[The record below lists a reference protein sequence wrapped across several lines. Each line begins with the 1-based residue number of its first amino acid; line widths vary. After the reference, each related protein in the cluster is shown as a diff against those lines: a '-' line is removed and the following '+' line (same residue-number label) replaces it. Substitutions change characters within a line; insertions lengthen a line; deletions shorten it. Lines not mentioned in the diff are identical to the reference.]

1 LEVVDRRFVARL
13 QDLLIRHLV
22 PDGEAGLP
30 VKTEPDFGL
39 GGRWRRLRVATLL
52 KASSLQLSSR
62 LGYSRG
68 NPRSGSPRSDD
79 GDARRRFPPWG
90 YHFWSRQ
97 WLEVVLRWSAVSL
110 SASTTVALGGVVPWS
125 LDGGPML
132 RCARKAEAP
141 SSAVVALMVGSVR
154 SFASV
159 YHSGDVSTKSGRGN
173 FRSMRTRRYLEIM
186 PRSQR
191 AW

>member
-1 LEVVDRRFVARL
+1 VVDLCFVTRL
-13 QDLLIRHLV
+13 PDLLICYLV

-30 VKTEPDFGL
+30 VKTEADFGL
-39 GGRWRRLRVATLL
+39 GGRWRRLCVATLL

-62 LGYSRG
+62 LGYSGG

-79 GDARRRFPPWG
+79 GDARRRSAPWG
-90 YHFWSRQ
+90 YHFWRRQ
-97 WLEVVLRWSAVSL
+97 WLEVVLKWSGISL
-110 SASTTVALGGVVPWS
+110 STSTTVGLGGMVPWS
-125 LDGGPML
+125 LDGGRVL
-132 RCARKAEAP
+132 RCARRAEAP

-159 YHSGDVSTKSGRGN
+159 YHSEDGSAESGRGD
-173 FRSMRTRRYLEIM
+173 FRSMRTRRYLEIV
-186 PRSQR
+186 PGSQH